1 MSDKDYDIPVKVV
14 DRRWWANQDQTDAER
29 TERGPTSI
37 KPTYVE
43 ELERQIAD
51 KDRQLQEYISKYRQA
66 ASEFDEARL
75 RLRREISKDIER
87 GRREI
92 IVDLLEVLDNL
103 DRALDAN
110 RTGASPDSLL
120 QGVELVRR
128 QFLAKLE
135 GLGVRPI
142 DALGQHFDPA
152 LHEAVSAV
160 PVADVNQ
167 DGEVLGVVRQGYRIH
182 DDVLRPSAV
191 AVAKADTAASSRQD

>member
-1 MSDKDYDIPVKVV
+1 MPDKDYDIPVKVV
-14 DRRWWANQDQTDAER
+14 DRRWWANQDQAEGERAER
-29 TERGPTSI
+29 GSASI

-43 ELERQIAD
+43 ELERQVAE
-51 KDRQLQEYISKYRQA
+51 KDRQLQEYIGKYREA
-66 ASEFDEARL
+66 ANEFDEARL

-92 IVDLLEVLDNL
+92 IADLLEVLDNL

-110 RTGASPDSLL
+110 RVGASPDSLL

-135 GLGVRPI
+135 SLGVRRI
-142 DALGQHFDPA
+142 DAEGQAFDPL

-160 PVADVNQ
+160 PTDADQ
-167 DGEVLGVVRQGYRIH
+167 DGRVVGVIRQGYRIH
-182 DDVLRPSAV
+182 DEVLRPAAV
-191 AVAKADTAASSRQD
+191 AVGMPKKGDS